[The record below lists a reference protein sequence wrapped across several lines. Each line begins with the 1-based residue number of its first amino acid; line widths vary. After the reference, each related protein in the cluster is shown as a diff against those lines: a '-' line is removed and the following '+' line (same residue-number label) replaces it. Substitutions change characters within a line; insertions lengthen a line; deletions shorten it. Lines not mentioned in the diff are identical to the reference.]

1 MTTHTK
7 GPLPG
12 TTSGGSASPDPT
24 PGASVGPTSGRM
36 VTLRKAVVLGAL
48 VALVVGVLSAA
59 GATYVAGGQA
69 GELEGSVD
77 TLTAQVDS
85 LTTEVGDLTAEAGT
99 LTAQVESLVAEKAEL
114 ADTLAGAQAQVDV
127 LGRENAAL
135 RAQVAESTPGEEPP
149 AAEVTYGKV
158 FRVDRRWALGSAFL
172 LVVDLTATN
181 PDAEKDAYVYTGD
194 FRLKGLDD
202 TLYLLADRS
211 PVGSLRDYRQW
222 LDRLSE
228 NRNPLRYQLQVPPS
242 ETAKASLVFYVNR
255 AVSGFTI
262 TYRGT
267 STALSL

>member
-12 TTSGGSASPDPT
+12 TVSGGSGRPDHT
-24 PGASVGPTSGRM
+24 PGRV

-48 VALVVGVLSAA
+48 VALLVGVLSAA

-77 TLTAQVDS
+77 TLNAQVDS
-85 LTTEVGDLTAEAGT
+85 LTTQVDDLTAEAGT
-99 LTAQVESLVAEKAEL
+99 LTARIESLVAEKADL
-114 ADTLAGAQAQVDV
+114 ADTLTGTRAQAES
-127 LGRENAAL
+127 LGVENEAL
-135 RAQVAESTPGEEPP
+135 RAQVSQSTPGEEPP

-158 FRVDRRWALGSAFL
+158 FRVDRRWVQGSAFL
-172 LVVDLTATN
+172 LVVDVTATN
-181 PDAEKDAYVYTGD
+181 PDAEKEAYVHSGD

-211 PVGSLRDYRQW
+211 PVGSLSDYRQW
-222 LDRLSE
+222 LARLSE
-228 NRNPLRYQLQVPPS
+228 TRNPLRYQLQVPPS
-242 ETAKASLVFYVNR
+242 EAAKACLVFYVNR
-255 AVSGFTI
+255 AVSSFTL

-267 STALSL
+267 STALTL